1 MIRLWDGEIPGYDPN
16 LSDQVPGLRPF
27 IIDSGE
33 MRGAVIVCPGGG
45 YQVLAEHEGEPIARW
60 LNSVGVHAFVLNYR
74 VAPYRHPYPLI
85 DAQRAIRYVRYHASG
100 WNIDPDRIG
109 ILGFS
114 AGGHLVSTAGTHW
127 DRGLDSSDSIDAVSC
142 RPDAMILCY
151 PVISFG
157 EFGHIGS
164 MHNLLGPSPDQALI
178 SLLSNET
185 LVAEDTP
192 PAFLWHTADDEAV
205 SVENSLAFAAALSR
219 NRVPFELHVFETGR
233 HGLGLAP
240 DNPDVAVWTDLC
252 ADWLRRLGFCGSK

>member
-1 MIRLWDGEIPGYDPN
+1 
-16 LSDQVPGLRPF
+16 
-27 IIDSGE
+27 
-33 MRGAVIVCPGGG
+33 
-45 YQVLAEHEGEPIARW
+45 
-60 LNSVGVHAFVLNYR
+60 
-74 VAPYRHPYPLI
+74 
-85 DAQRAIRYVRYHASG
+85 
-100 WNIDPDRIG
+100 
-109 ILGFS
+109 
-114 AGGHLVSTAGTHW
+114 
-127 DRGLDSSDSIDAVSC
+127 
-142 RPDAMILCY
+142 MILCY

-185 LVAEDTP
+185 QVAEDTP